1 MPDQKFWRDKR
12 GSRPAVR
19 VRFAR
24 WALLLSWFGA
34 VGAFAWA
41 LYRVLS
47 VEPPTSLQLIF
58 WVLSTICFAWVAVGS
73 LTALIGFLTLIANR
87 SVDTIALVEQ
97 ARPPQARTALL
108 FPVYREDPSDVS
120 RTIATMCRDLV
131 ASGGNATFDVFI
143 LSDTQSEHERL
154 AERRIYTALQ
164 KEFACEISIYM
175 RWRSPNA
182 EKKAGNIR
190 DWVQRFGSAY
200 AYFIILDADSIMSAQ
215 AMLQLAATID
225 AHPRVGLIQ
234 TVPRLAGG
242 LTLFA
247 RLQQFASCYYGSLL
261 ATGLAAWHGPGGN
274 YWGHNAIIRTSAFAS
289 SAGLSQLPGAAPLGG
304 HILSHDFVEA
314 ALLRRAGWEV
324 HMAPSVA
331 ASYEGCPP
339 SLGDLI
345 ARDRR
350 WAQGNLQHLRLLGA
364 SGLPSLSRLHL
375 AMGAF
380 SYLASPIW
388 AATLVI
394 GVVLAFQAKY
404 ATPTYFG
411 ETTSLF
417 PRWPV
422 FNAQLALTLFLATVA
437 VVHLPKVLGGLWAVR
452 NSAARK
458 ANGGVGR
465 IAGGILIESIAATL
479 IAPVLMITQTAAVA
493 SIAMGRD
500 AGWGAQRRIAAD
512 APLADFF
519 RRYAWQMGWGAV
531 GCAICL
537 AISPAVLAWM
547 SPIVLGLMLAGVTAS
562 LASRKAP
569 PPLNH
574 LLAATYDRDIPPI
587 LAAHANL
594 IEKRQQ
600 LPA

>member
-1 MPDQKFWRDKR
+1 
-12 GSRPAVR
+12 
-19 VRFAR
+19 
-24 WALLLSWFGA
+24 
-34 VGAFAWA
+34 
-41 LYRVLS
+41 
-47 VEPPTSLQLIF
+47 
-58 WVLSTICFAWVAVGS
+58 
-73 LTALIGFLTLIANR
+73 
-87 SVDTIALVEQ
+87 
-97 ARPPQARTALL
+97 
-108 FPVYREDPSDVS
+108 
-120 RTIATMCRDLV
+120 
-131 ASGGNATFDVFI
+131 
-143 LSDTQSEHERL
+143 
-154 AERRIYTALQ
+154 
-164 KEFACEISIYM
+164 
-175 RWRSPNA
+175 
-182 EKKAGNIR
+182 
-190 DWVQRFGSAY
+190 
-200 AYFIILDADSIMSAQ
+200 
-215 AMLQLAATID
+215 
-225 AHPRVGLIQ
+225 
-234 TVPRLAGG
+234 
-242 LTLFA
+242 
-247 RLQQFASCYYGSLL
+247 
-261 ATGLAAWHGPGGN
+261 
-274 YWGHNAIIRTSAFAS
+274 
-289 SAGLSQLPGAAPLGG
+289 
-304 HILSHDFVEA
+304 
-314 ALLRRAGWEV
+314 
-324 HMAPSVA
+324 
-331 ASYEGCPP
+331 
-339 SLGDLI
+339 
-345 ARDRR
+345 
-350 WAQGNLQHLRLLGA
+350 
-364 SGLPSLSRLHL
+364 LHL